1 MNNPISASDIY
12 LLAPEITLVLLAS
25 AVILVDLFVKKRIVT
40 AAVALFGLIVP
51 IGFTLSQAFTL
62 TGTHHAF
69 YNMLVIDGYAIF
81 FEIVFLII
89 AVVMIVSSYS
99 YLGKYIRAEGE
110 FYALLLFSVTGMMLM
125 ASTSELI
132 SLYIS
137 LELTSFP
144 LYVMAGLLR
153 TSEKSSEASVKYVLL
168 GAMSSAILLYGF
180 ALLYG
185 LTGTTDMA
193 SIAAIIK
200 SGLHNGNVIV
210 SLQGNVME
218 LVAGVLIL
226 AGFGFKIS
234 AVPFHMWAPDIYEG
248 APTPAT
254 AFFSVGSKAAGFAA
268 LIRVFIDAGLGQVNL
283 SSIVIIVAIVAIL
296 TMTLGNFVAAVQ
308 TNVKRMMA
316 YSSIAQAGYILVGF
330 AASLAGGTS
339 DGNSAVL
346 FFILV
351 YVLTNLGAFSGI
363 IALAHAT
370 GGERIEDFK
379 GLAKRAP
386 LLSMGTALCL
396 LSLGG
401 LPPLAGAISKIF
413 IFLAAL
419 GQGEVLFTHGQG
431 LTGGFLIALVV
442 IALINSIVSL
452 VYYGRI
458 VKVMYFDTPIK
469 EERVVTPFSL
479 SSSIALTTAAVVVL
493 TFIAGVILTL
503 TSPAASSLLAF
514 LAGR

>member
-1 MNNPISASDIY
+1 MNNPIAPGDLY
-12 LLAPEITLVLLAS
+12 LLAPEIALVLLAA

-40 AAVALFGLIVP
+40 ATVALVGLVVP
-51 IGFTLSQAFTL
+51 IAFTLSQAFTL

-89 AVVMIVSSYS
+89 AVVMVVASYS

-153 TSEKSSEASVKYVLL
+153 TSEKSAEASVKYVLL

-200 SGLHNGNVIV
+200 SGLHNGHVITA
-210 SLQGNVME
+210 LQGNLME

-268 LIRVFIDAGLGQVNL
+268 LIRVFIDGGLGFGNISAL
-283 SSIVIIVAIVAIL
+283 IIVIAVVAVC

-308 TNVKRMMA
+308 SNIKRMMA
-316 YSSIAQAGYILVGF
+316 
-330 AASLAGGTS
+330 
-339 DGNSAVL
+339 
-346 FFILV
+346 
-351 YVLTNLGAFSGI
+351 
-363 IALAHAT
+363 
-370 GGERIEDFK
+370 
-379 GLAKRAP
+379 
-386 LLSMGTALCL
+386 
-396 LSLGG
+396 
-401 LPPLAGAISKIF
+401 
-413 IFLAAL
+413 
-419 GQGEVLFTHGQG
+419 
-431 LTGGFLIALVV
+431 
-442 IALINSIVSL
+442 
-452 VYYGRI
+452 
-458 VKVMYFDTPIK
+458 
-469 EERVVTPFSL
+469 
-479 SSSIALTTAAVVVL
+479 
-493 TFIAGVILTL
+493 
-503 TSPAASSLLAF
+503 
-514 LAGR
+514 